1 MQSSLAL
8 ETLRRFRLHRHMRFL
23 ILLLLVITVPV
34 RAAEPTAREIIERAY
49 AAAGGD
55 AWANVRSLA
64 LEGSITFYA
73 PESPTPRWTGDDYRM
88 LRIYEE
94 NRTDAHGEAG
104 LVRID
109 ALSNG
114 RIVFQN
120 GSDGTTSWNHKGVI
134 PTVDAAT
141 MWANNFG
148 FGIIRHV
155 LKPGF
160 TLTRLPDDSIDGHPS
175 YMVRVTDPSGTQTL
189 FGVDKARAFIR
200 LAGFATP
207 KGWHVRV
214 YDDFAV
220 QPGWTQPRSVT
231 LYYNGVKQN
240 VVNWERWRVNPPLDR
255 ALFAPANAGRL
266 PTATV
271 TPK

>member
-1 MQSSLAL
+1 MRFVVFALAL
-8 ETLRRFRLHRHMRFL
+8 LLTL
-23 ILLLLVITVPV
+23 PA
-34 RAAEPTAREIIERAY
+34 RAAEPTARQIIERAY

-55 AWANVRSLA
+55 AWAKVRSLE
-64 LEGSITFYA
+64 LIGTITYYA
-73 PESPTPRWTGDDYRM
+73 PDSPAVRWTGDDYRM
-88 LRIYEE
+88 WRIYEAD
-94 NRTDAHGEAG
+94 RTDAHGEAG

-109 ALSNG
+109 ARSNG
-114 RIVFQN
+114 KIVFQN
-120 GSDGTTSWNHKGVI
+120 GSDGITSWNHKGVI

-175 YMVRVTDPSGTQTL
+175 YMVRVTDPAGTQTL
-189 FGVDKARAFIR
+189 FGVDKKSAFIR

-207 KGWHVRV
+207 KGWHVRL
-214 YDDFAV
+214 YDDFVA

-240 VVNWERWRVNPPLDR
+240 VVNWREWRVNPDLDR
-255 ALFAPANAGRL
+255 ALFSADNAGR
-266 PTATV
+266 
-271 TPK
+271 